1 MMKKY
6 LTLLFTT
13 MCLFSCDPAALDK
26 LMQAVPLSNVDVAN
40 GLKEALNFGVDDA
53 VKFLSAEDGYFGS
66 PYKILLPAEARQ
78 VTDKLSKIPGFS
90 NVENEIIKKI
100 NRAAEDA
107 AKSAGPIF
115 LSAIKNMTF
124 DDAMNILMGQQ
135 NAATQY
141 LNTNTNTALYGEFN
155 PVINTSLNK
164 FNALGY
170 WADAVN
176 TYNKIPFVDKINPD
190 LSDHITNKALEGLFS
205 LVEKKE
211 LGIRTDISQRST
223 ELLKKVFQKQ
233 DGN

>member
-1 MMKKY
+1 MKKY
-6 LTLLFTT
+6 LTLLLTT
-13 MCLFSCDPAALDK
+13 FCLISCDPAALEK
-26 LMQAVPLSNVDVAN
+26 LMDNVPLSNADVAK

-53 VKFLSAEDGYFGS
+53 VKFLSKEDGYFGS
-66 PYKILLPAEARQ
+66 PYKILLPAEARK
-78 VTDKLSKIPGFS
+78 VTDKLQKIPGFA
-90 NVENEIIKKI
+90 NVENEIVKKI

-115 LSAIKNMTF
+115 LNAIKNMSFT
-124 DDAMNILMGQQ
+124 DAMNILKGQN

-141 LNTNTNTALYGEFN
+141 LHTNTNTALYGEFN
-155 PVINTSLNK
+155 PVINNSLNK

-190 LSDHITNKALEGLFS
+190 LSDHITNKALEGMFS
-205 LVEKKE
+205 LVEQKE
-211 LGIRTDISQRST
+211 AGIRTDISQRT
-223 ELLKKVFQKQ
+223 TDLLKRVFQKQ

>member
-1 MMKKY
+1 MKKY
-6 LTLLFTT
+6 LIFLFSTLF
-13 MCLFSCDPAALDK
+13 LFSCDPAALDK
-26 LMQAVPLSNVDVAN
+26 LMQSVPLNNTDVAK

-53 VKFLSAEDGYFGS
+53 VKFLSAEDGYFSS
-66 PYKILLPAEARQ
+66 PYKILLPAEARR
-78 VTDKLSKIPGFS
+78 VTDKLSKVPGFK

-115 LSAIKNMTF
+115 LSAIKNMSF

-141 LNTNTNTALYGEFN
+141 LNKNTNKTLYGEFN
-155 PVINTSLNK
+155 PVINNSLNK
-164 FNALGY
+164 YNALGY

-176 TYNKIPFVDKINPD
+176 SYNKIPFVDKINPD

-211 LGIRTDISQRST
+211 MGIRTDLSQRT
-223 ELLKKVFQKQ
+223 TDLLKKVFQKQ
-233 DGN
+233 DGQ

>member
-1 MMKKY
+1 MKKY
-6 LTLLFTT
+6 FTFLFTSLL
-13 MCLFSCDPAALDK
+13 LFSCDPAALDK
-26 LMQAVPLSNVDVAN
+26 LMQSSPLSNADVAK

-78 VTDKLSKIPGFS
+78 VTDRLSKIPGFK

-141 LNTNTNTALYGEFN
+141 LERNTYTNLYSEFN
-155 PVINTSLNK
+155 PVINNSLNK
-164 FNALGY
+164 YNALGY

-176 TYNKIPFVDKINPD
+176 SYNKIPFVDKINPD
-190 LSDHITNKALEGLFS
+190 LNDYITNKALEGLFS

-211 LGIRTDISQRST
+211 EGIRNDVSQRST
-223 ELLKKVFQKQ
+223 ALLKKVFQKQ

>member
-1 MMKKY
+1 MKKY
-6 LTLLFTT
+6 LTLLFTSI
-13 MCLFSCDPAALDK
+13 CLVSCDPAALEK
-26 LMQAVPLSNVDVAN
+26 LMDSVPLSNADVAR

-66 PYKILLPAEARQ
+66 PYKILLPAEARK
-78 VTDKLSKIPGFS
+78 VTDKLKVIPGFK

-115 LSAIKNMTF
+115 LGAIKNMSF
-124 DDAMNILMGQQ
+124 NDAMNILMGQK

-155 PVINTSLNK
+155 PVINNSLNK

-176 TYNKIPFVDKINPD
+176 AYNKIPFVDKVNPD
-190 LSDHITNKALEGLFS
+190 LSDHITNRALEGLFS
-205 LVEKKE
+205 LVEQKE
-211 LGIRTDISQRST
+211 LGIRTDLSQRST
-223 ELLKKVFQKQ
+223 DLLKKVFKKQ
-233 DGN
+233 DGQ

>member
-1 MMKKY
+1 MKKY
-6 LTLLFTT
+6 LTLLLTSL
-13 MCLFSCDPAALDK
+13 CLFSCDPAALDK
-26 LMQAVPLSNVDVAN
+26 LMQSVPLSNVDVAN

-66 PYKILLPAEARQ
+66 PYKILLPAEARK
-78 VTDKLSKIPGFS
+78 VTDKLQKVPGFR
-90 NVENEIIKKI
+90 NIETEIVKKI

-115 LSAIKNMTF
+115 LSAIKNMSF

-141 LNTNTNTALYGEFN
+141 LNRNTNTALYGEFS
-155 PVINTSLNK
+155 PVINKSLDK
-164 FNALGY
+164 YNALGY

-176 TYNKIPFVDKINPD
+176 SYNKIPFVDKINPD
-190 LSDHITNKALEGLFS
+190 LGDHITTKALEGLFS
-205 LVEKKE
+205 LVEQKE
-211 LGIRTDISQRST
+211 KGIRTDLSQRTT

-233 DGN
+233 DGQ

>member
-1 MMKKY
+1 MKKY
-6 LTLLFTT
+6 LTLFLTT
-13 MCLFSCDPAALDK
+13 FCLISCDPAALEK
-26 LMQAVPLSNVDVAN
+26 LVGSVPLSNADVAK

-53 VKFLSAEDGYFGS
+53 VTFLSKEDGYFGS
-66 PYKILLPAEARQ
+66 PYKILLPAEARK
-78 VTDKLSKIPGFS
+78 VTDKLQKIPGFS

-115 LSAIKNMTF
+115 LGAIKNMSF
-124 DDAMNILMGQQ
+124 DDAMNILMGQN

-141 LNTNTNTALYGEFN
+141 LHRNTNTALYGEFN
-155 PVINTSLNK
+155 PVINNSLNK
-164 FNALGY
+164 YNALGY
-170 WADAVN
+170 WSDAVN
-176 TYNKIPFVDKINPD
+176 AYNKIPFVDKVNPD

-211 LGIRTDISQRST
+211 SGIRTDISQRST
-223 ELLKKVFQKQ
+223 DLLKRVFQKQ

>member
-1 MMKKY
+1 MKKY
-6 LTLLFTT
+6 LTLLLTT
-13 MCLFSCDPAALDK
+13 LCLCSCDPAALDK
-26 LMQAVPLSNVDVAN
+26 LMQSVPLSNVDVAN

-66 PYKILLPAEARQ
+66 PYKILLPAEARK
-78 VTDKLSKIPGFS
+78 VTDKLQKVPGFK
-90 NVENEIIKKI
+90 NVEREIVKKI

-115 LSAIKNMTF
+115 LSAIKNMSF

-141 LNTNTNTALYGEFN
+141 LNRNTNTALYGEFS
-155 PVINTSLNK
+155 PVIKNSLDK
-164 FNALGY
+164 YNALGY

-176 TYNKIPFVDKINPD
+176 SYNKIPFVDKINPD
-190 LSDHITNKALEGLFS
+190 LGDHITTKALEGLFS

-211 LGIRTDISQRST
+211 MGIRTDLSQRT
-223 ELLKKVFQKQ
+223 TDLLKKVFQKQ
-233 DGN
+233 DGK

>member
-1 MMKKY
+1 MKKY
-6 LTLLFTT
+6 LTLFFTT
-13 MCLFSCDPAALDK
+13 FCLISCDPAALQS
-26 LMQAVPLSNVDVAN
+26 LMDSVPLSNADVAK

-53 VKFLSAEDGYFGS
+53 VKFLSKEDGYFGS
-66 PYKILLPAEARQ
+66 PYKILLPAEART
-78 VTDKLSKIPGFS
+78 VTDKLQKIPGFK
-90 NVENEIIKKI
+90 NVESEIIKKI

-115 LSAIKNMTF
+115 LGAIKNMSF

-141 LNTNTNTALYGEFN
+141 LHTNTNTALYGEFN
-155 PVINTSLNK
+155 PVINNSLDK
-164 FNALGY
+164 YNALGY

-176 TYNKIPFVDKINPD
+176 AYNKIPFVDKINPD

-205 LVEKKE
+205 LVEQKE
-211 LGIRTDISQRST
+211 QGIRTDISQRST
-223 ELLKKVFQKQ
+223 DLLKKVFSKQ